1 MNPEDFYLFT
11 ECGKTFL
18 LHIPSSI
25 YFELDEVAHMF
36 FRSLNQGLFYETAYQ
51 QLINQYTQEEADE
64 MLEEFLEFEK
74 EALKIRRPFKPSTE
88 ITSISLNVAQECNLG
103 CIYCYGQEGT
113 YGSRGLMDTKVG
125 EASVDFLF
133 DQLHTAKDCSIGFF
147 GGEPLLNFQLMKHL
161 VPYAAERAESCGKNV
176 HFTITTNGTLLTDRV
191 IEFLNENRIGVVISI
206 DGPRE
211 IQDHNRPF
219 KNGDGSYDIIY
230 PQVRKLLESRKGKV
244 TARSTAVHDDQY
256 YTVFNHLTGM
266 GFRQV
271 HIEPATGEP
280 FDTKSIISDYRRAMG
295 DILETIREKRHVLFS
310 NFSDLMGKTYLTTK
324 RYHGCGAGLHYVG
337 ISTGGDIYVC
347 HRFVG
352 VPDFSMGTV
361 WDFDPGPQETL
372 IKNNVDNRVPCSTCW
387 ARYYCGGGCIY
398 EAYFYNREIANPY
411 TDRCD
416 LFRTAL
422 KLSIWLYSQ
431 LKEEDQTI
439 LDDMYE
445 KYTRDYMKKE
455 DSPRV

>member
-1 MNPEDFYLFT
+1 MNPEDFHLFT
-11 ECGKTFL
+11 ESGKSFL

-25 YFELDEVAHMF
+25 YFELDEIAHTF
-36 FRSLNQGLFYETAYQ
+36 FQLLKEGFTPTEAHQQVITKFNQK
-51 QLINQYTQEEADE
+51 EADE
-64 MLEEFLEFEK
+64 MLEEFLKFEK
-74 EALKIRRPFKPSTE
+74 EAAQIKRPFKPSTE

-113 YGSRGLMDTKVG
+113 YGSRGLMSTKVG

-133 DQLHTAKDCSIGFF
+133 DKLKNTRDCSVGFF
-147 GGEPLLNFQLMKHL
+147 GGEPLLNFQLIKDL
-161 VPYAAERAESCGKNV
+161 VPYAIERAESYGKNV
-176 HFTITTNGTLLTDRV
+176 HFTITTNGTLLTDKV
-191 IEFLNENRIGVVISI
+191 INFLNDNKIGVVISI

-219 KNGDGSYDIIY
+219 KNGNGSYDVIY
-230 PQVRKLLESRKGKV
+230 HKVKKLLETRNGKV
-244 TARSTAVHDDQY
+244 TARSTAVCDNHY
-256 YTVFNHLTGM
+256 YPVFNHLVDM

-271 HIEPATGEP
+271 HIEPATGMTFNTE
-280 FDTKSIISDYRRAMG
+280 SIISDYQKTMK
-295 DILETIREKRHVLFS
+295 DIIKTVKERRHVLFS

-324 RYHGCGAGLHYVG
+324 RYHGCGAGLRYVG
-337 ISTGGDIYVC
+337 ISTKGDVYVC

-352 VPDFSMGTV
+352 VPDFAMGTV
-361 WDFDPGPQETL
+361 WDFNPELQEKISENTVDKRTL
-372 IKNNVDNRVPCSTCW
+372 CSECW

-398 EAYFYNREIANPY
+398 EAYFYNRDITKPYAN
-411 TDRCD
+411 RCD
-416 LFRTAL
+416 LFRSAL

-445 KYTRDYMKKE
+445 KYTRDYIKK
-455 DSPRV
+455 DNHC